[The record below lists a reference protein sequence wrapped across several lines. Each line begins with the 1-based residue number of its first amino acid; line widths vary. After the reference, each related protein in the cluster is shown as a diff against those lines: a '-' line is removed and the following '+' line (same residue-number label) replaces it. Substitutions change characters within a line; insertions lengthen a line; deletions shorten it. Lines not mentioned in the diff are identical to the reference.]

1 MNEYTIRVSF
11 SGVAVF
17 DGRMK
22 MSRLKYEGGNLRV
35 YVLGAVSNAMKDKVH
50 YHATSLALAHHI
62 PLTQFRAKGWL

>member
-1 MNEYTIRVSF
+1 MIEYTIKVSF

-35 YVLGAVSNAMKDKVH
+35 YVFGAVSNGMKDKVH

-62 PLTQFRAKGWL
+62 PLTQFHAKGWL